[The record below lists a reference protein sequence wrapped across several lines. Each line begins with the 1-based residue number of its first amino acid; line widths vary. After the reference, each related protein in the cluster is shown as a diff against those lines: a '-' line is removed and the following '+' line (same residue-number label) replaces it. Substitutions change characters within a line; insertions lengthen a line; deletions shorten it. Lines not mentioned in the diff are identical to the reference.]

1 MRGLTQR
8 RGLDPDVWFDN
19 VEVVVRERVG
29 SEPVGYV
36 KAIYKYHVTYK
47 LLTELRGHRLAD
59 EELKRK
65 R

>member
-1 MRGLTQR
+1 M
-8 RGLDPDVWFDN
+8 WFDN